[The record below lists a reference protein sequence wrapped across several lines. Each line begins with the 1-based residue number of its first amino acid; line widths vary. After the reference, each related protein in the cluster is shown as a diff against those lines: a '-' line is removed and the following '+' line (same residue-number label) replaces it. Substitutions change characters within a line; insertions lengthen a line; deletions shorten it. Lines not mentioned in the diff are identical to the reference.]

1 MIIDWSVPFRLET
14 PDGNITFNNVTDQVG
29 PFLVSEACVAQYQ
42 VRSSKDNIP
51 QADGSIIHRKFKTGY
66 EIGLTV
72 ELWQSDV
79 AVACGPEVS
88 EMGDELDGLLSSLLN
103 PPDQLGRLVWTPRGG
118 TARMFNEV
126 SLMNAPVAQQPDDA
140 PIRVV
145 FTLETAFPYAMEEAE
160 QDETTAPGTSTITV
174 PGNTPTWPVL
184 RVQGGGGGVSTFIVS
199 NVDLGAALYYD
210 GATIPAGQY
219 LEINMF
225 NNTAFLNGDGAN
237 YIAGFDPE
245 LSDFFPLLPGDNQI
259 DINTA
264 TVDWLING
272 AWA

>member
-1 MIIDWSVPFRLET
+1 MIIDWSLPFRLET
-14 PDGNITFNNVTDQVG
+14 PDGTLYFNSADGVG
-29 PFLVSEACVAQYQ
+29 PFLVADSCVAQYS

-51 QADGSIIHRKFKTGY
+51 QADGSILHRKFKTGY
-66 EIGLTV
+66 EIGLT
-72 ELWQSDV
+72 LALYKTDGQ
-79 AVACGPEVS
+79 VACGDDVTV
-88 EMGDELDGLLSSLLN
+88 MGDEIDGLLSSLLN
-103 PPDQLGRLVWTPRGG
+103 PPDQLGRLVWTPSGG

-126 SLMNAPVAQQPDDA
+126 ALSQAPISQQPENA

-145 FTLETAFPYAMEEAE
+145 FALETQFPYAMEEAE
-160 QDETTAPGTSTITV
+160 QDETTPPGTTVISV

-184 RVQGGGGGVSTFIVS
+184 RVQGGGGGVNNFIIS
-199 NVDLGAALYYD
+199 NVDLGMALDYD

-237 YIAGFDPE
+237 YIAGFDPTA
-245 LSDFFPLLPGDNQI
+245 SDFFPLLPGDNQI

-264 TVDWLING
+264 SVDWLING